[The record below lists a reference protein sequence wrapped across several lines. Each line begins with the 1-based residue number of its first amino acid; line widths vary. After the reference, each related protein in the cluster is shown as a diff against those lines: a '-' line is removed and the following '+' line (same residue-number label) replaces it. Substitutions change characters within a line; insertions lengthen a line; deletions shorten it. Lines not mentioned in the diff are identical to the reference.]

1 MRLIRSLGPS
11 PAEGLSTANLSKA
24 RYGPQAG
31 RVRGHGAGDAI
42 AALFL
47 AHYLRSRSAAEALSL
62 SASSVF
68 GVLKRTAEVG
78 AQEMLLIEAQ
88 DELVKPSTM
97 FRTEPL

>member
-1 MRLIRSLGPS
+1 MRRRLPPRLRTPRL
-11 PAEGLSTANLSKA
+11 PTAA
-24 RYGPQAG
+24 
-31 RVRGHGAGDAI
+31 HGAGDAI

-68 GVLKRTAEVG
+68 GVLQRTAAAG